1 MDLAQL
7 LKDFGF
13 PVAVAAYLLW
23 ENRRSRDE
31 CREDNK
37 RLHSEIES
45 LKTQHFQIQKD
56 IATTLR
62 ETNRLVKRI
71 FRIVDEGGDPLPH
84 DDRRSE
90 NASDTMLSPLYDAD
104 TERIANR

>member
-23 ENRRSRDE
+23 ENRRSREE

-37 RLHSEIES
+37 RLHSEIDS
-45 LKTQHFQIQKD
+45 LKTNHFQIQKD